1 MGWVTKEQIAKAREI
16 SAIDYVLKHEP
27 NNIKKIGKEYRF
39 LDHESLSIGNN
50 GWFWHSRGTG
60 GFSALSY
67 LTEVRD
73 IEFVEA
79 VCMLINE
86 KPYDCSGNNKTDI
99 TLEQDLQN
107 AKSKTLRQPFKLPPH
122 NANNKRVIAY
132 LLSRGIDRDLIM
144 DCIIRGDLYESKTYH
159 SCVFLGKDNERN
171 AKSALMRSTST
182 GFIGDSK
189 GSDKRY
195 GFVLPPENV
204 KTNEVAVFES
214 AIDALSHQTLCKQGH
229 LPYFDGWRLSLGCSS
244 TIALEL
250 FLKQHPEIDHCVI
263 CTDADK
269 AGKKAAT
276 KIADIAGI
284 TTEHTL
290 PPHDQKDWNDALKKE
305 QRIERD
311 KNTSRTGNEPSL

>member
-16 SAIDYVLKHEP
+16 PAIDYVLKHEP
-27 NNIKKIGKEYRF
+27 NNIKRIGKEYRF

-50 GWFWHSRGTG
+50 GWYWHSRGTG

-67 LTEVRD
+67 LTEVRG

-86 KPYDCSGNNKTDI
+86 KPYDCSGNIKTDI
-99 TLEQDLQN
+99 TPKGDFQN
-107 AKSKTLRQPFKLPPH
+107 TKSKTVRQPFELPPR

-144 DCIIRGDLYESKTYH
+144 DCINRGDLYESHAYH
-159 SCVFLGKDNERN
+159 SCVFLGKDNEGN
-171 AKSALMRSTST
+171 ARSAFIRSTST
-182 GFIGDSK
+182 GFIGDSI

-195 GFVLPPENV
+195 GFIIPPENE

-229 LPYFDGWRLSLGCSS
+229 IPYFGGWRLSLGCSS
-244 TIALEL
+244 TIALEQ
-250 FLKQHPEIDHCVI
+250 FIKQHPETGHCVI
-263 CTDADK
+263 CTDVDE
-269 AGKKAAT
+269 AGKKAAI
-276 KIADIAGI
+276 KIADLTGI
-284 TTEHTL
+284 TTEHVL
-290 PPHDQKDWNDALKKE
+290 PIHNQKDWNDALNKV
-305 QRIERD
+305 QRIEHD
-311 KNTSRTGNEPSL
+311 KNTARQKDDSCR